1 MKKTMIL
8 MTALALLTGCA
19 ETAAQSL
26 NETEQTVS
34 TVNETRTDTA
44 DDSVSEGKTLAI
56 TGETDLLYSLD
67 DPASIAAYSTY
78 AVIADVI
85 SIDGCDT
92 YNAEQ
97 TDMGK
102 YTPMERCM
110 SVNVIWAILHRT
122 AK

>member
-26 NETEQTVS
+26 NETEETVS

-44 DDSVSEGKTLAI
+44 DDSFLRGK
-56 TGETDLLYSLD
+56 LLRSPVKLICCTALMILLQS
-67 DPASIAAYSTY
+67 PLTAHMRLLRMLSVLT
-78 AVIADVI
+78 DVI
-85 SIDGCDT
+85 HIT
-92 YNAEQ
+92 LQQ

-102 YTPMERCM
+102 YTPVERCM